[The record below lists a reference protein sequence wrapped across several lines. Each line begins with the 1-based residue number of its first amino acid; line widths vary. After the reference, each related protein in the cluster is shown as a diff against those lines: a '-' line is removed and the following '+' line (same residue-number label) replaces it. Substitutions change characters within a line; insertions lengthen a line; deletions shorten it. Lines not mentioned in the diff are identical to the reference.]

1 MNKMDRLRVGLLL
14 LFLCPFLVVAK
25 EVNLNSATLL

>member
-25 EVNLNSATLL
+25 EVKLGIVI